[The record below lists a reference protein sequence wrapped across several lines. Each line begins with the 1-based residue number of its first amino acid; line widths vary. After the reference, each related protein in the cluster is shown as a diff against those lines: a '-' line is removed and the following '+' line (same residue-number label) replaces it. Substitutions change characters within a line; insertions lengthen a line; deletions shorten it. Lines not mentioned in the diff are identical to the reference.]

1 MIELRSD
8 TFTKADEKM
17 RNAMAFAEVGDD
29 VYGEDPTVNK
39 LQELAATAFGKEKA
53 LFVPSGTMGN
63 LLAVLAVCQRGD
75 EIIMDYYMHMFQYEV
90 AGISALAGVQI
101 NPLKGFD
108 GKIPLDLIKDTI
120 RKENIHFPTTRMIAL
135 ENTHNISGGKVLEL
149 NYINA
154 VAKLAK
160 ENDLHFHIDGA
171 RLYNAMIALEVEPK
185 VMLENVDSAQICL
198 SKGLG
203 APMGSI
209 LLGSAEFIDKALKY
223 RKMLGGGMR
232 QWGHAAAAGIIALE
246 EGPANLIYDHKNC
259 DLIATELRKHWW
271 VTDVQ
276 SSTNICRFQIPKEE
290 LAVQFE
296 DYMLENGVRVQRGG
310 TSLRVVTHR
319 NLTENDI
326 QKVVA
331 LIGAFKGGN

>member
-8 TFTKADEKM
+8 TFTIAHEKM
-17 RNAMAFAEVGDD
+17 RNAMAYAVVGDD
-29 VYGEDPTVNK
+29 VYGEDPTVNR
-39 LQELAATAFGKEKA
+39 LQELAAKTFDKEKA

-75 EIIMDYYMHMFQYEV
+75 EIIMDYHMHMFQYEV
-90 AGISALAGVQI
+90 AGISALAGAQI
-101 NPLKGFD
+101 NPLIGID
-108 GKIPLDLIKDTI
+108 GKIPIELIKDTI
-120 RKENIHFPTTRMIAL
+120 RKENIHFPRTKMIAL

-149 NYINA
+149 NYIND
-154 VAKLAK
+154 VAKLSK
-160 ENDLHFHIDGA
+160 EYKLHFHIDGA
-171 RLYNAMIALEVEPK
+171 RLYNAIVALGVEPK
-185 VMLENVDSAQICL
+185 DILENVDSAQICL

-209 LLGSAEFIDKALKY
+209 LLGTSDFIEKALKY

-246 EGPANLIYDHKNC
+246 EGPKELMADHKRC
-259 DLIATELRKHWW
+259 ELLSSELRKHWW
-271 VTDVQ
+271 AVNVQ

-290 LAVQFE
+290 IADAFE
-296 DYMLENGVRVQRGG
+296 RYMLENGVKVQRGG
-310 TSLRVVTHR
+310 TSLRMVTHR
-319 NLTENDI
+319 NLSEDDI
-326 QKVVA
+326 IKVMT

>member
-8 TFTKADEKM
+8 TFTTADEKM

-29 VYGEDPTVNK
+29 VYGEDPTVNR
-39 LQELAATAFGKEKA
+39 LQELAAKTFDKERA

-75 EIIMDYYMHMFQYEV
+75 EIIMDYHMHMFQYEV

-108 GKIPLDLIKDTI
+108 GKIPLDIIEDTI

-154 VAKLAK
+154 VGKLAR
-160 ENDLHFHIDGA
+160 ENNLHFHIDGA
-171 RLYNAMIALEVEPK
+171 RLFNAMVALGVEAK
-185 VMLENVDSAQICL
+185 DMLESVDSAQICL

-209 LLGSAEFIDKALKY
+209 LLGRAEFIDKALKY

-246 EGPANLIYDHKNC
+246 EGPLHLIFDHKNTEK
-259 DLIATELRKHWW
+259 LATELRKHWW
-271 VTDVQ
+271 VTEVQ
-276 SSTNICRFQIPKEE
+276 SSTNICRFQIPNEDLAAEFEE
-290 LAVQFE
+290 
-296 DYMLENGVRVQRGG
+296 YMLENEIRVQRGG
-310 TSLRVVTHR
+310 TGLRMVTHR
-319 NLTENDI
+319 NISEKDI
-326 QKVVA
+326 SKVVT
-331 LIGAFKGGN
+331 LMGAFKGGN